1 LFSRLR
7 LNLLMPCAL
16 ALALAPAAQAQAPPD
31 FVGIT
36 SEDLL
41 YAPGPDR
48 STTMNQQHSVGVRL
62 IRQVFDWSGIEKSPG
77 HYDFDL
83 YDTFVRDA
91 AAKGIA
97 VLPVLH
103 NPPPFYWRGSSQRP
117 WCPPRQLSTMAEFAR
132 AAVRRYGPNGSL
144 WRENPGAPSV
154 PIRSWQIWNEP
165 NLGIYWCNRPNAREY
180 ASMLRVVGK
189 GIKSEDSG
197 ANIVTAGLPDS
208 KLKSAMPL
216 DKFISGL
223 YKARGKR
230 YFDTLAVNG
239 YATNNAQ
246 LSELLHRVRRHMN
259 RKRDSRAG
267 IWITEIGWG
276 DGGPPHRY
284 NVGSAG
290 QAARIAN
297 SFRLFGKLGRKL
309 RLRGVVYYSWRD
321 HQPYPPKY
329 NDMWGLHTGL
339 LDVNGNPKPAY
350 YAFGQAAQAAV
361 AALSR

>member
-1 LFSRLR
+1 
-7 LNLLMPCAL
+7 
-16 ALALAPAAQAQAPPD
+16 
-31 FVGIT
+31 
-36 SEDLL
+36 
-41 YAPGPDR
+41 
-48 STTMNQQHSVGVRL
+48 
-62 IRQVFDWSGIEKSPG
+62 
-77 HYDFDL
+77 
-83 YDTFVRDA
+83 
-91 AAKGIA
+91 

-144 WRENPGAPSV
+144 WRENPGAPSL

-165 NLGIYWCNRPNAREY
+165 NLGIYWCNRPNPREY

-189 GIKSEDSG
+189 AIKSEDSG
-197 ANIVTAGLPDS
+197 AKIVTAGLPDS
-208 KLKSAMPL
+208 KLKSAIPL
-216 DKFISGL
+216 DKFISRL

-230 YFDTLAVNG
+230 YFDTLAING
-239 YATNNAQ
+239 YATNNAE

-259 RKRDSRAG
+259 RKRDRRAG

-290 QAARIAN
+290 QAARIEN

-321 HQPYPPKY
+321 HEPYPPKY

-339 LDVNGNPKPAY
+339 LDLNGNPKPAY
-350 YAFGQAAQAAV
+350 YAFGQAAAAAV
-361 AALSR
+361 AALRR

>member
-1 LFSRLR
+1 
-7 LNLLMPCAL
+7 ME
-16 ALALAPAAQAQAPPD
+16 
-31 FVGIT
+31 G
-36 SEDLL
+36 E
-41 YAPGPDR
+41 
-48 STTMNQQHSVGVRL
+48 
-62 IRQVFDWSGIEKSPG
+62 
-77 HYDFDL
+77 
-83 YDTFVRDA
+83 
-91 AAKGIA
+91 
-97 VLPVLH
+97 
-103 NPPPFYWRGSSQRP
+103 
-117 WCPPRQLSTMAEFAR
+117 
-132 AAVRRYGPNGSL
+132 
-144 WRENPGAPSV
+144 PGAPSL

-165 NLGIYWCNRPNAREY
+165 NLGIYWCNRPNPREY

-189 GIKSEDSG
+189 AIKSEDPG
-197 ANIVTAGLPDS
+197 AKIVTAGLPDS

-216 DKFISGL
+216 DKFISRL

-230 YFDTLAVNG
+230 YFDTLAING

-259 RKRDSRAG
+259 RKRDRRAG

-321 HQPYPPKY
+321 HEPYPPKY

-339 LDVNGNPKPAY
+339 LDLNGNPKPAY
-350 YAFGQAAQAAV
+350 YAFGQAAAAAV
-361 AALSR
+361 AALR

>member
-1 LFSRLR
+1 LSAFTR
-7 LNLLMPCAL
+7 NVLLLACAL
-16 ALALAPAAQAQAPPD
+16 ALVWVPASHAAPPPD

-36 SEDLL
+36 SEELL
-41 YAPGPDR
+41 YANAQHR
-48 STTMNQQHSVGVRL
+48 STTMSQQHAVGVRL
-62 IRQVFDWSGIEKSPG
+62 IRQVFNWAEIETSPG
-77 HYDFDL
+77 HYDFSL
-83 YDTFVRDA
+83 YDHLVRDA
-91 AAKGIA
+91 ADKGIA

-103 NPPPFYWRGSSQRP
+103 NPPPFYRRISSGRP
-117 WCPPRQLSTMAEFAR
+117 WCPPRQLSTMADYAR
-132 AAVRRYGPNGSL
+132 AVVRRYGPNGSL
-144 WRENPGAPSV
+144 WREQPGAPSL

-165 NLGIYWCNRPNAREY
+165 NLGIYWCNRPKPREY

-189 GIKSEDSG
+189 AIKSEDPG
-197 ANIVTAGLPDS
+197 ANIATAGLPDS

-216 DKFISGL
+216 DKFISRL

-230 YFDTLAVNG
+230 YFDTLAING
-239 YATNNAQ
+239 YATGNAQ
-246 LSELLHRVRRHMN
+246 LSELLHRVRRQMN
-259 RKRDSRAG
+259 RKRDRRAE

-276 DGGPPHRY
+276 DAGPPHRY

-321 HQPYPPKY
+321 HEPYPPKY

-339 LDVNGNPKPAY
+339 LDLNGNPKPAF
-350 YAFGQAAQAAV
+350 YAFGQGAA
-361 AALSR
+361 AALAALR

>member
-1 LFSRLR
+1 
-7 LNLLMPCAL
+7 
-16 ALALAPAAQAQAPPD
+16 
-31 FVGIT
+31 
-36 SEDLL
+36 
-41 YAPGPDR
+41 
-48 STTMNQQHSVGVRL
+48 MNQQHAVGVRL

-144 WRENPGAPSV
+144 WRQNPGAPSL

-165 NLGIYWCNRPNAREY
+165 NLGIYWCNRPNPREY

-189 GIKSEDSG
+189 AIKSEDSG
-197 ANIVTAGLPDS
+197 AKVVTAGLPDS

-216 DKFISGL
+216 DKFISRL

-230 YFDTLAVNG
+230 YFDTLAING
-239 YATNNAQ
+239 YATNNSQ

-259 RKRDSRAG
+259 RKRDRRAG

-290 QAARIAN
+290 QAERIAN

-361 AALSR
+361 AALRR

>member
-1 LFSRLR
+1 MSAYTRL
-7 LNLLMPCAL
+7 LPSLACAFVL
-16 ALALAPAAQAQAPPD
+16 AWAPASHAAAPSD

-41 YAPGPDR
+41 YANAQYR
-48 STTMNQQHSVGVRL
+48 SATMNQQHSVGVRL
-62 IRQVFDWSGIEKSPG
+62 VRQVFDWSGIEQSPG
-77 HYDFDL
+77 QYDFSL
-83 YDTFVRDA
+83 YDTFMRDA
-91 AAKGIA
+91 AARGIT

-117 WCPPRQLSTMAEFAR
+117 WCPPRKLSTMAEFAK

-144 WRENPGAPSV
+144 WRENPGAPSL

-165 NLGIYWCNRPNAREY
+165 NLAVYWCNRPNPREY

-189 GIKSEDSG
+189 AIKSEDPH
-197 ANIVTAGLPDS
+197 AKIVTAGLPDS
-208 KLKSAMPL
+208 KLKSTMPL
-216 DKFISGL
+216 DKFISRL

-230 YFDTLAVNG
+230 YFDTLAING
-239 YATNNAQ
+239 YATGNAQ
-246 LSELLHRVRRHMN
+246 LSQLLHRVRRRMN
-259 RKRDSRAG
+259 RKHDRRAG

-276 DGGPPHRY
+276 D
-284 NVGSAG
+284 AG

-339 LDVNGNPKPAY
+339 LDMNGNPKPAY
-350 YAFGQAAQAAV
+350 YAFGQGAAKAV
-361 AALSR
+361 AALR

>member
-1 LFSRLR
+1 LSASSRLV
-7 LNLLMPCAL
+7 LLLACAL
-16 ALALAPAAQAQAPPD
+16 TFAWVPASHAALPPG

-36 SEDLL
+36 SDDTFAGEGH
-41 YAPGPDR
+41 YR
-48 STTMNQQHSVGVRL
+48 SSAMAQQRSVGVDL
-62 IRQVFDWSGIEKSPG
+62 IRQVFDWATVETSPG
-77 HYDFDL
+77 NYNFGVYDG
-83 YDTFVRDA
+83 YVREA
-91 AAKGIA
+91 AEHGIA
-97 VLPVLH
+97 ILPVLH
-103 NPPPFYWRGSSQRP
+103 NPPAFYRRSSARG
-117 WCPPRQLSTMAEFAR
+117 WCPPPKLASMAEYAR

-144 WRENPGAPSV
+144 WRENPGAPSL

-189 GIKSEDSG
+189 AIKSEDPG
-197 ANIVTAGLPDS
+197 AKIVTAGLPDS

-216 DKFISGL
+216 DKFISRL

-230 YFDTLAVNG
+230 YFDTLAING
-239 YATNNAQ
+239 YATNNAA

-290 QAARIAN
+290 QAARISN

-321 HQPYPPKY
+321 HEPYPPKY

-350 YAFGQAAQAAV
+350 YAFGQAAAAAV
-361 AALSR
+361 AALR

>member
-1 LFSRLR
+1 MFSRLR
-7 LNLLMPCAL
+7 LSLLIPCAL

-31 FVGIT
+31 FVGMT

-41 YAPGPDR
+41 YASGQDR
-48 STTMNQQHSVGVRL
+48 STTMDQQHSVGVRL

-83 YDTFVRDA
+83 HDTFVRDA

-103 NPPPFYWRGSSQRP
+103 NPPPFYRRSSERM
-117 WCPPRQLSTMAEFAR
+117 WCPPQKLSTMADYAR
-132 AAVRRYGPNGSL
+132 AAVRRYGPGGSL
-144 WRENPGAPSV
+144 WRENPGAPSL

-165 NLGIYWCNRPNAREY
+165 NLGVYWCNRPNPREY
-180 ASMLRVVGK
+180 ASMLRVVGNA
-189 GIKSEDSG
+189 IKSEDPG
-197 ANIVTAGLPDS
+197 AEIVTAGMPDS

-216 DKFISGL
+216 DRFISRL
-223 YKARGKR
+223 YRARGKR
-230 YFDTLAVNG
+230 YFDTLATNG
-239 YATNNAQ
+239 YATSNAE
-246 LSELLHRVRRHMN
+246 LSELLRRVRRNMN
-259 RKRDSRAG
+259 RHRDRRAG

-276 DGGPPHRY
+276 DGGPQHRF
-284 NVGSAG
+284 NVGAAG

-297 SFRLFGKLGRKL
+297 SYKLLAKLAPKL
-309 RLRGVVYYSWRD
+309 RLRAVVYFAWRD
-321 HQPYPPKY
+321 SPPYPPKY

-350 YAFGQAAQAAV
+350 YAFGQAAAAAV
-361 AALSR
+361 AALRR